1 MTNSEKQGLSLAL
14 FAFITW
20 GFVVI
25 FYKFMT
31 HISPYEIIAHRV
43 IWSFLFLFIL
53 LILFRRFDAVI
64 NILKTPQIR
73 YLLLFSG
80 LLIVSSWCVFV
91 YAINSS
97 NIVEAALGNFSA
109 PIFQMVGGFLF
120 FGERLSRAGKI
131 AFALVVAAV
140 AVQFIE
146 LGSLPFVSVFIAIS
160 VAAYALVRKKVGVG
174 AYEGLFTE
182 TMFTLPLAIVYIM
195 IMPSHFGM
203 NLDGLMLSLNGVVT
217 VVPLLAFTAAT
228 VRVRMST
235 LSLLQYITPTIAL
248 FIAVLLYGEPL
259 PMYKVVSFSLIW
271 LAIFI
276 VSVDSVAKNSSKRQL
291 DKFNKI

>member
-1 MTNSEKQGLSLAL
+1 MLNSEKQGLVLAL

-43 IWSFLFLFIL
+43 VWSFLFLFIL
-53 LILFRRFDAVI
+53 LIFTHRFGAVWH
-64 NILKTPQIR
+64 ILKTPQLR

-80 LLIVSSWCVFV
+80 LLIVTSWCVFV
-91 YAINSS
+91 YAINSN

-131 AFALVVAAV
+131 AFALVIAAV
-140 AVQFIE
+140 SVQFIE
-146 LGSLPFVSVFIAIS
+146 LGELPFISVFIALS
-160 VAAYALVRKKVGVG
+160 VAAYALVRKKAGVG
-174 AYEGLFTE
+174 AYEGLFAE
-182 TMFTLPLAIVYIM
+182 TLFAMPLAIVYII
-195 IMPSHFGM
+195 IMPSHFGL
-203 NLDGLMLSLNGVVT
+203 NLNGLLLGLNGVVT
-217 VVPLLAFTAAT
+217 VIPLLAFTAAT
-228 VRVRMST
+228 VRVKMST

-248 FIAVLLYGEPL
+248 FIAVGLYGEPL
-259 PMYKVVSFSLIW
+259 PVYKVVSFSLIW

-276 VSVDSVAKNSSKRQL
+276 VSVDTIIKNKVKSS
-291 DKFNKI
+291 